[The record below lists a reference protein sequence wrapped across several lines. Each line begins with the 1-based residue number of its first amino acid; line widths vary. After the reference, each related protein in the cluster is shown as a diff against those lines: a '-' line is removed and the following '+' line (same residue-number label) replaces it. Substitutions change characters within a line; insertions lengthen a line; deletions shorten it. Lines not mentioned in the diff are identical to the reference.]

1 MTAQSLMFTL
11 GALFAA
17 SIALHWRHRVN
28 LLAAEYMRLRKDIVG
43 LRRDIGRLTD
53 YSESRIDDLYSR
65 SNADAEYSMRAI
77 KLALT
82 LSSRVDGLEWDG
94 NSQLGKRVAHLE
106 LLLMPTTDDACLSD
120 HPAFD
125 SAWVVASSGG
135 KGEVK
140 S

>member
-1 MTAQSLMFTL
+1 MTTHALLFML
-11 GALFAA
+11 GTLFAA

-28 LLAAEYMRLRKDIVG
+28 LLAAEYMRLRKDVVG
-43 LRRDIGRLTD
+43 LKRDLGRLTD

-94 NSQLGKRVAHLE
+94 NSQLGKRVARIEMAILPEQSDEHRLSRSI
-106 LLLMPTTDDACLSD
+106 DDAFIEAVC
-120 HPAFD
+120 
-125 SAWVVASSGG
+125 GG
-135 KGEVK
+135 GEGTK
-140 S
+140 Q